1 MTTKREWNSGLHY
14 IKDIWLEIYYDKMPM
29 NWYIIKTFTFD
40 IKYTYLLL
48 SVVVLQCKSE
58 ADRFYD
64 GKVSVNSYLGLYCCI
79 IIFVSCREKQ
89 DTRKNDLSTFPQ
101 LN

>member
-1 MTTKREWNSGLHY
+1 MTTKQEWNSGLHY
-14 IKDIWLEIYYDKMPM
+14 IKDIRLEIYYEKMPM

-48 SVVVLQCKSE
+48 SVVVLQSKSE

-64 GKVSVNSYLGLYCCI
+64 GKVSVNSTLGCTGVLLFLCLVEKSKIRERMIYLL
-79 IIFVSCREKQ
+79 FH
-89 DTRKNDLSTFPQ
+89 N
-101 LN
+101 